1 MAGGSEERTGRWIV
15 LIVTEGDMTC
25 RKCGGLMYK
34 EVIYTQQGS
43 LLVFRCI
50 HCGEIIDPLIV
61 TNRR

>member
-1 MAGGSEERTGRWIV
+1 
-15 LIVTEGDMTC
+15 MTC

-43 LLVFRCI
+43 LLIFRCI

-61 TNRR
+61 TNKLRFG